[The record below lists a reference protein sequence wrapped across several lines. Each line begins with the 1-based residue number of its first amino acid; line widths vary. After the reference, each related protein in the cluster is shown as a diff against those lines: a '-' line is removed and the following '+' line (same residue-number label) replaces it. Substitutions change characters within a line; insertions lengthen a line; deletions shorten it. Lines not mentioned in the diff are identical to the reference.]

1 MIILREL
8 PTRTKIT
15 ARRTNMRQQCLAWIS
30 GFCLV
35 TRRSL
40 VGCSVAGALGLLTI
54 GWFGSLPAVAQDPFN
69 GRLSPAGPIGP
80 ELARPRWKLGI
91 EAEDLDTGVRI
102 VEVYP
107 GTAASRAGLEPGDVI
122 VTVNGFQVGFVGRQL
137 FDAGDE
143 FQKRADSRGY
153 VQLLIWD
160 GRDGSL
166 VNRIVHLDSRT
177 PLPPRGQTD
186 VIRGTVSFDGRGRLP
201 ADAVLEIRLMETS
214 HREPLPRVVADVVY
228 EQIDGRPIQYSLEFN
243 PRDLN
248 PNGRYILDA
257 QVWSGGQLI
266 ADNGQGDPVFERGQ
280 DTRQPF
286 PIRVSA
292 QRFRGPQN

>member
-1 MIILREL
+1 
-8 PTRTKIT
+8 
-15 ARRTNMRQQCLAWIS
+15 MRQQRFAWNPNFDLTNRRQLLGCLIA
-30 GFCLV
+30 
-35 TRRSL
+35 SL
-40 VGCSVAGALGLLTI
+40 LGLLSL
-54 GWFGSLPAVAQDPFN
+54 GWPSSQPVFAQDLLN
-69 GRLSPAGPIGP
+69 GRLSPTGPINP

-143 FQKRADSRGY
+143 FQKRADSRGF

-266 ADNGQGDPVFERGQ
+266 ADNGRGDPVFERGQ
-280 DTRQPF
+280 DARQPV